1 MLCRSTAS
9 VDQNKSMN
17 CITFFRCEMKGKVR
31 PMGTSQTVKGFTLIE
46 LMIVVA
52 IVAILAMI
60 GYPAYNDQV
69 RKTARKAAIGVVL
82 DSAGRLERIRSQKF
96 KYDDTVSG
104 VLLPAKR
111 YNLTLDAP
119 DPGTSYTITAT
130 PTGDQVDDACGVMTY
145 TNVGV
150 WTFTK
155 NAASIP
161 ENDCL

>member
-1 MLCRSTAS
+1 MSS
-9 VDQNKSMN
+9 
-17 CITFFRCEMKGKVR
+17 
-31 PMGTSQTVKGFTLIE
+31 SQTVKGFTLIE

-96 KYDDTVSG
+96 KYDDTVAG
-104 VLLPAKR
+104 VLSTAKR
-111 YNLTLDAP
+111 YSLTLNVPDAA
-119 DPGTSYTITAT
+119 TTYTITAT

-145 TNVGV
+145 TNAGV

-155 NAASIP
+155 NSVSIP
-161 ENDCL
+161 ESDCL